1 MTGSGGPR
9 VWAATRHMIIVGTD
23 IEVSVSVARV
33 CVPGRSVETESQ
45 MSETVRVGDLVQI
58 SDTAGTW
65 SVEEVRSGIALLR
78 DGEDRRISSRLSKLT
93 VVRRGTPS

>member
-1 MTGSGGPR
+1 
-9 VWAATRHMIIVGTD
+9 
-23 IEVSVSVARV
+23 
-33 CVPGRSVETESQ
+33 

-93 VVRRGTPS
+93 VVRRGAPS